1 MIKRCRVDQEILVFR
16 SLGEAEI
23 EEEPRKFFGY

>member
-1 MIKRCRVDQEILVFR
+1 MAYNIEREVLA

-23 EEEPRKFFGY
+23 EEGTLEHRGQIS